1 MFLSKDHLR
10 QCVVG
15 MKNSGIII
23 ELLNRHSHQLG
34 PDMGGFYSDHDYN
47 YDYNDGRVVI
57 KLLNRY
63 SHQLGPDILR
73 GWFLWWWQF
82 NRNYDYLVFI
92 SRLIPDLGQVTENRV
107 DFSGTMVWPNLMM
120 MAMVIKWKRGM
131 IGFFQTHLKAATANS
146 FVTAGV
152 VRLEYWRKRTITNF
166 SWRTGWFLV
175 YWLEVDDPLTYIVS
189 TKKTLPTCIFKYK

>member
-1 MFLSKDHLR
+1 MIYCWDIDLYIFYIVHMIHCWDILGIWIFISFLYVSVKR
-10 QCVVG
+10 SPAPVCRWNEEQ
-15 MKNSGIII
+15 
-23 ELLNRHSHQLG
+23 
-34 PDMGGFYSDHDYN
+34 PDYHRASQSAQPSTWTWHIT
-47 YDYNDGRVVI
+47 RVVFMVM
-57 KLLNRY
+57 
-63 SHQLGPDILR
+63 QLWLFGL
-73 GWFLWWWQF
+73 
-82 NRNYDYLVFI
+82 I

-107 DFSGTMVWPNLMM
+107 DFSGTMVWPNLKMMMM
-120 MAMVIKWKRGM
+120 MAMVIEWKRGM
-131 IGFFQTHLKAATANS
+131 IEFFQTHLKAATANS

>member
-34 PDMGGFYSDHDYN
+34 PDMD
-47 YDYNDGRVVI
+47 RVVFMVI
-57 KLLNRY
+57 IIQSQSWLFGL
-63 SHQLGPDILR
+63 
-73 GWFLWWWQF
+73 
-82 NRNYDYLVFI
+82 I

-107 DFSGTMVWPNLMM
+107 DFSGTMVWPNLKMMMM

-131 IGFFQTHLKAATANS
+131 IGFFQAHLKAATANS

-152 VRLEYWRKRTITNF
+152 VRLEYWRKRIITNF
-166 SWRTGWFLV
+166 SWRTDWFLV
-175 YWLEVDDPLTYIVS
+175 YWLEVDDPLAYIVS